1 MRGADILWP
10 PSIDDGNMSGWDTSG
25 GHIKA
30 DTETAVNIFNSLFK
44 KIWEK
49 ERIPEDWKEG
59 ILIKLLMK
67 ENLRDYNN
75 NLGIMLLS
83 GPGKVLNKI
92 LLEIIYEAVDS
103 QLQD

>member
-1 MRGADILWP
+1 MA
-10 PSIDDGNMSGWDTSG
+10 GWDTSG

-30 DTETAVNIFNSLFK
+30 DTETAVNILNSLFK

-49 ERIPEDWKEG
+49 EDWKEG

-83 GPGKVLNKI
+83 GPGKVLNRI

-103 QLQD
+103 

>member
-1 MRGADILWP
+1 
-10 PSIDDGNMSGWDTSG
+10 
-25 GHIKA
+25 
-30 DTETAVNIFNSLFK
+30 
-44 KIWEK
+44 
-49 ERIPEDWKEG
+49 
-59 ILIKLLMK
+59 MK